1 MQEPFSTNHRSKVLA
16 AWLAFLLG
24 VFGAQGWYLGRRRA
38 WRVTAFTLA
47 CLLLAQVYPS
57 WWDNPAFLLL
67 IIPML
72 AGFIEALV
80 LALKPDAWFD
90 ARYNA
95 GSSASTH
102 TGWGA
107 VCVAAL
113 TTLVGGATLMFWIAM
128 VVMHVYE
135 AMGWLDGIH
144 Y

>member
-1 MQEPFSTNHRSKVLA
+1 VNVHRSKVVA

-24 VFGAQGWYLGRRRA
+24 GLGVQGWYLGRKRA
-38 WRVTAFTLA
+38 WCVTTFALV
-47 CLLLAQVYPS
+47 CLLLAHLYPS

-90 ARYNA
+90 ARYNVDSGA
-95 GSSASTH
+95 TTQ
-102 TGWGA
+102 TGWNA
-107 VCVAAL
+107 VIVAVL
-113 TTLVGGATLMFWIAM
+113 TTLVGGGVLMFWIAM

-135 AMGWLDGIH
+135 AMGWLDG
-144 Y
+144 YTY